1 MPSLPVLARQIA
13 QALWQGV
20 TDPGL
25 PASRKW
31 LIVGGFTASGLR
43 LAAGTSIVRLGPRP
57 ALPMRLWEF
66 ERCPYSRMV
75 REALSSLDLDAE
87 VRPCPVGGARF
98 RPELAGGAVPR
109 LEDPNAPAT
118 LTGAREIVAHLHE
131 RYGTGRPPRFVNL
144 PPVRL
149 ATGGAVRVLTG
160 QRGAVARP
168 SRAPAVPL
176 ELWSFESSP
185 YCRMVRAV
193 LSELE
198 LPYLL
203 HNLAKGSRR
212 RRAFVE
218 MSGKMQVPYL
228 YDPNTSARMFESL
241 EIERYLE
248 STYGE
253 A

>member
-1 MPSLPVLARQIA
+1 MPSFPVLAGQIA
-13 QALWQGV
+13 RALWDGV

-25 PASRKW
+25 PSKRKL

-43 LAAGTSIVRLGPRP
+43 LATGTSIVRLGPRP

-75 REALSSLDLDAE
+75 REALSSLDLDVE
-87 VRPCPVGGARF
+87 VRPCPTGGQRF
-98 RPELAGGAVPR
+98 RPELAGGTVPR
-109 LEDPNAPAT
+109 LEDPNAKAM
-118 LTGAREIVAHLHE
+118 LTGARAIVEHLHA
-131 RYGTGRPPRFVNL
+131 RYGTGRPPRFLNL
-144 PPVRL
+144 APVRF
-149 ATGGAVRVLTG
+149 ATGGAAGLLTG

-168 SRAPAVPL
+168 SRAPVLPL

-185 YCRMVRAV
+185 YCRMVRAM

-203 HNLAKGSRR
+203 HNVAKGSRR

-228 YDPNTSARMFESL
+228 FDPNTGARMFESL

-248 STYGE
+248 STY
-253 A
+253 AA